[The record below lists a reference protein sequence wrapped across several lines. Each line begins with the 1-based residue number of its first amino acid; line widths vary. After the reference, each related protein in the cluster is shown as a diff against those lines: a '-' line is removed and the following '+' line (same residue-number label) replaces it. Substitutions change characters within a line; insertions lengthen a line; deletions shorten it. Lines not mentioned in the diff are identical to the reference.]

1 MGRALSILLMLAGAI
16 IYWGV
21 TADYDDVDENVL
33 GVILMVVGAAGTVL
47 SIVAEGAGRNE
58 RLR

>member
-1 MGRALSILLMLAGAI
+1 MARALSILLMLAGAI

-33 GVILMVVGAAGTVL
+33 GIILIMVGTAGTLLSVL
-47 SIVAEGAGRNE
+47 TEGARRNE
-58 RLR
+58 RFR

>member
-21 TADYDDVDENVL
+21 TADFDDVDEEVL
-33 GVILMVVGAAGTVL
+33 GIILMVVGATGALL
-47 SIVAEGAGRNE
+47 SFVAEGAGR
-58 RLR
+58 RDQIR